1 MVLYFNSYHRNVIQQ
16 GKHFIFLN
24 LISIVQPNVSD
35 CPACCWQNGLHP
47 TFTGH
52 PVVSQIQPFAV
63 RVSWAD
69 IVDHKMCADSFLVK
83 YWKHDEPNVY
93 KITKGTKADFVD
105 IWFSGYTTYSF
116 ELIARE
122 DQGVFGIVDHW
133 AQIVNFTLASRPFIT
148 TGNY

>member
-1 MVLYFNSYHRNVIQQ
+1 M
-16 GKHFIFLN
+16 
-24 LISIVQPNVSD
+24 QPNVTD
-35 CPACCWQNGLHP
+35 CPACCKQNGLHP
-47 TFTGH
+47 KFTG
-52 PVVSQIQPFAV
+52 PPLVSQIQPYVV

-69 IVDHKMCADSFLVK
+69 IVERKMCANSFMVK
-83 YWKHDEPNVY
+83 YRKHDGHNY
-93 KITKGTKADFVD
+93 KMAMGTKADFVD